1 MDSQQKTM
9 STSNVFSSKN
19 NDNPLSVFSFEELQ
33 KLTHEKNEEKKIKFS
48 DRIKI
53 GRDDAI
59 NHITQGSYDKMKLS
73 ASKGYDTTIIYFFS
87 WVSDPEAKVDNNGN
101 KTVFEGN
108 VRLSDLINKDR
119 VNFIE
124 DLNKYFNN
132 DGENNFHC
140 YVKKNN
146 FKGETVWTINVSWG
160 KKNEN
165 LYQNKYTHSKKYG
178 NKHCNEH
185 RNGHSDVYDNGHV
198 HGHDHGHV
206 HGHVHGHDHY
216 HIDGNDCWNEKKRKS
231 KSMSI

>member
-1 MDSQQKTM
+1 MDSQQETM
-9 STSNVFSSKN
+9 SASNVFSEGN
-19 NDNPLSVFSFEELQ
+19 NDKPLSVFSFEELQ
-33 KLTHEKNEEKKIKFS
+33 KLTHEIKEEKKIKFS

-59 NHITQGSYDKMKLS
+59 NHITQGCYDKMKIS
-73 ASKGYDTTIIYFFS
+73 ASKGYDTAIIYSFS

-119 VNFIE
+119 ENFIE
-124 DLNKYFNN
+124 SLNKYFNN

-165 LYQNKYTHSKKYG
+165 PYKGKHYAVERHESNHMESHSEVCEEVETPSPFNRTGKVKHFSKNK
-178 NKHCNEH
+178 
-185 RNGHSDVYDNGHV
+185 
-198 HGHDHGHV
+198 
-206 HGHVHGHDHY
+206 
-216 HIDGNDCWNEKKRKS
+216 NDKS
-231 KSMSI
+231 KYLPKKKFNNDKTI